1 MRWNLTSAQEAG
13 RRKVG
18 MDGLELVAGVLS
30 FCAQQDATAGRFL
43 STVKV
48 LKTLLE
54 THDGPEPKQPEDPP
68 SWWLNSRLIRPSEF
82 ASRGGP
88 FGAVADS
95 DLTSVTP
102 SSIFGRPTY
111 SSTSSFSA
119 SSLHHVQHGFA
130 YPGEQINTYPSPF
143 DWTPLRTVRQEPSL
157 NSGNFPYH
165 GSSNSIRQHYQNFLP
180 YFYHLEEDT

>member
-1 MRWNLTSAQEAG
+1 
-13 RRKVG
+13 
-18 MDGLELVAGVLS
+18 MDDLELAASVLS

-43 STVKV
+43 ATVRV
-48 LKTLLE
+48 LKGLLE
-54 THDGPEPKQPEDPP
+54 THGGSEPTKTEDLP

-82 ASRGGP
+82 SSRRGP
-88 FGAVADS
+88 FGAMADS

-102 SSIFGRPTY
+102 SSIFGHPTH

-119 SSLHHVQHGFA
+119 SSPHHVQHGFA
-130 YPGEQINTYPSPF
+130 HPGGQINTYISPF
-143 DWTPLRTVRQEPSL
+143 WTPLSTFRQEPSL

-165 GSSNSIRQHYQNFLP
+165 GSSNSIRQHHQNFLP